1 MRTYLDH
8 NATST
13 LRPEAKAALDAAL
26 DAAAG
31 NPSSL
36 HAEGRAARAL
46 IEGARVAVAA
56 LCGASPKEVV
66 FTSGGSEGIAAALRG
81 VADRTSERTIV
92 VSAIEHS
99 AVLDGARSLRGFEVA
114 LVPCEPSG
122 RVDADRFLASLGPGV
137 ALAALQAANNETGVL
152 QPVDRIGER

>member
-66 FTSGGSEGIAAALRG
+66 FTSGGGK
-81 VADRTSERTIV
+81 
-92 VSAIEHS
+92 
-99 AVLDGARSLRGFEVA
+99 
-114 LVPCEPSG
+114 PM
-122 RVDADRFLASLGPGV
+122 
-137 ALAALQAANNETGVL
+137 
-152 QPVDRIGER
+152 